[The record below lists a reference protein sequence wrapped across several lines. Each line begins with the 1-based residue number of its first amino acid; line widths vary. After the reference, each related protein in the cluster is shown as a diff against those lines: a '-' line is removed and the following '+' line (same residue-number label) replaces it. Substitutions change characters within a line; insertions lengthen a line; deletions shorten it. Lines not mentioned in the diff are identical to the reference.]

1 LPQRRI
7 SLILAAPPFG
17 LDTGALMKRVWWL
30 RSDVVAFLVVVVL
43 LAPMSARLEAI
54 PAPAQKSPDPDLD
67 ITRPTR
73 FNASVGGGSG
83 LIQAISPDTLPDGDI
98 VAGTAVTNHDRDP
111 GDIDIFAYSFQG
123 AIGFGERIEAFVK
136 VMPWMRAN
144 SAHQDPV
151 SFPVP
156 PLDLFVDSYPSKALR
171 TGPYF
176 MFVPTLPYKTFNFA
190 NVTETGAFSASGG
203 ENVFGAKFNLRSEN
217 RGSPFGIGFRGY
229 IEIPTE
235 APRYNTTYPGFRKVN
250 GVSGEV
256 NFGGD
261 FLFGRTWKSTEFLA
275 NIGYKQ
281 TENPDRGLRVQMVDS
296 SQTDP
301 ERFLV
306 GNTIELPLRLSN
318 ELRIST
324 GWTVPLFHYYKAY
337 WWLIAEF
344 NHTRYIG
351 SHTPTER
358 LVHPAEVSLGI
369 QSNFPWYKAV
379 SVGASWQLLLNNAGK
394 GQYRTTSLKT
404 PDGRGDINF
413 SEMLNNPEL
422 TAEVK
427 DFLQSRGATFS
438 EASTKVFSTNNPAF
452 DGWRNIP
459 VTPALVQSEGHTN
472 ILAYVTWHIRH
483 RR

>member
-1 LPQRRI
+1 MRI
-7 SLILAAPPFG
+7 VCSGRFAI
-17 LDTGALMKRVWWL
+17 
-30 RSDVVAFLVVVVL
+30 VVLLVVVL
-43 LAPMSARLEAI
+43 LGVMPTGLEAS
-54 PAPAQKSPDPDLD
+54 PALIQKPSDPDLD

-73 FNASVGGGSG
+73 FNASVSGGSG
-83 LIQAISPDTLPDGDI
+83 LIQAISPDSLPDGEI
-98 VAGTAVTNHDRDP
+98 VAGAAVMNHDRDP

-123 AIGFGERIEAFVK
+123 AIGFGKGFEIFAK

-144 SAHQDPV
+144 SAHQDPER
-151 SFPVP
+151 FPVP
-156 PLDLFVDSYPSKALR
+156 PLDLFVDTYPTSAIR
-171 TGPYF
+171 SGPYF
-176 MFVPTLPYKTFNFA
+176 MLVPTLPYKTYNVA
-190 NVTETGAFSASGG
+190 NKTETGAFSASSG
-203 ENVFGAKFNLRSEN
+203 ENVFGAKFNLRSQT
-217 RGSPFGIGFRGY
+217 RGNPFGIGFRGY

-235 APRYNTTYPGFRKVN
+235 APRYNVPYPGFRKVN
-250 GVSGEV
+250 GVSGEL

-261 FLFGRTWKSTEFLA
+261 FLFSRTWKATEFLA

-281 TENPDRGLRVQMVDS
+281 TGNPERGLRVQMVDS

-301 ERFLV
+301 DRFLV
-306 GNTIELPLRLSN
+306 GTPVEMPLKLSN

-337 WWLIAEF
+337 WWLVAEF

-358 LVHPAEVSLGI
+358 LVHPAEVTLGM

-379 SVGASWQLLLNNAGK
+379 SVGAAWQLLLNNAGK
-394 GQYRTTSLKT
+394 GQQRTTSLKT
-404 PDGRGDINF
+404 PDGLGDINF
-413 SEMLNNPEL
+413 SEMLNNPQL

-438 EASTKVFSTNNPAF
+438 EASNKVFSTNNPAF

-459 VTPALVQSEGHTN
+459 VAPAVVQSEGHTN
-472 ILAYVTWHIRH
+472 ILAFITWHIG
-483 RR
+483 RRR